1 MFDLKKIDINRI
13 ADKANFSRNTTEKVL
28 RLYSILKFIDQSEIS
43 NMLVLKGGTAIN
55 LFLLDFP
62 RLSVDIDLDFALPLN
77 RDEMLKKREYIDM
90 IIRDYMADE
99 GYFLSDKSK
108 FVHTLDSYVYSYS
121 TLSGGK
127 DILKIEIN
135 YSDRVHVLKPTK
147 TVSTNKL
154 ERNVMVSR
162 LADEELIGSKINA
175 LLVRTTPRDVYDV
188 FTLFKNGNIKNE
200 ELIKKIAIFYV
211 CLGSQ
216 IPVDINVLLIEAIKK
231 IDNLNFQKVK
241 ETLIPVLHKG
251 IVFNVEEMT
260 AYVSENIKTFF
271 KLNQTEKKF
280 IDEYNQKNFKP
291 EILFEGFETEDVR
304 NHPMGIWK
312 TK

>member
-1 MFDLKKIDINRI
+1 MFNLKKIDINRI

-55 LFLLDFP
+55 LFLLDLP

-260 AYVSENIKTFF
+260 AYVSEKIKTFF

>member
-1 MFDLKKIDINRI
+1 
-13 ADKANFSRNTTEKVL
+13 
-28 RLYSILKFIDQSEIS
+28 
-43 NMLVLKGGTAIN
+43 MLVLKGGTAIN

-260 AYVSENIKTFF
+260 AYVSEKIKTFF